1 MIQDLFSGL
10 FNKECNERIVKK
22 LAIKERFNAQ
32 ESNRNFVIP
41 EQILSSDSNKIYI
54 KSPLNY
60 IGGKHKIIDQVFD
73 KFPERIGSFVDLF
86 AGGMNIAINAK
97 SHAIHVNDNLS
108 YLIDM
113 YKLFQELSLS
123 NVINHLEAQIA
134 KFELTKFNEVGYVNF
149 RKYYNEKKYPLDLFV
164 LIAFSFNHQIRFNNS
179 HEYNNPFGKNR
190 SSYNDKMKSNLIRFI
205 HKIQSSNF
213 IFSSLSFEDF
223 EFSSFDKNSFVYCD
237 PPYLISTGSYN
248 DGKRGFKGWGIEQ
261 EILLLDKLDE
271 INSLGIKFALSNVLE
286 HKGRS
291 NSLLKSWINDNGYFV
306 SHIDSDYS
314 NSNYQSSKNH
324 NKESVEVLIT
334 NYDADRKKI
343 INLCK

>member
-1 MIQDLFSGL
+1 
-10 FNKECNERIVKK
+10 VKN
-22 LAIKERFNAQ
+22 LAIKEGFALKKSERKFT
-32 ESNRNFVIP
+32 IP
-41 EQILSSDSNKIYI
+41 RPIPSSDCCESYI

-60 IGGKHKIIDQVFD
+60 IGGKYKIIDQVFD
-73 KFPERIGSFVDLF
+73 KFPERCSSFVDLF
-86 AGGMNIAINAK
+86 TGGMNVAVNAK
-97 SHAIHVNDNLS
+97 SDKVYVNDNLS
-108 YLIDM
+108 HLIDM
-113 YKLFQELSLS
+113 YKLFQKLSLFDI
-123 NVINHLEAQIA
+123 VNHIEMQIT
-134 KFELTKFNEVGYVNF
+134 KFELTKFNEVGYLNF
-149 RKYYNEKKYPLDLFV
+149 RKNYNETKYPLDLFV

-205 HKIQSSNF
+205 RKIQSSSF

-223 EFSSFDKNSFVYCD
+223 EFTTLDKDSFVYCD
-237 PPYLISTGSYN
+237 PPYLITTGSYN

-261 EILLLDKLDE
+261 EVLLLNKLDE

-291 NSLLKSWINDNGYFV
+291 NSLLKAWINDKGYFV
-306 SHIDSDYS
+306 SHIDSNYS

-343 INLCK
+343 INLWK